1 MTKKKTEEEKKA
13 SAEAKAIL
21 ANAQPKNIIKGKQQR
36 VKRIT
41 M

>member
-21 ANAQPKNIIKGKQQR
+21 GKAQPEKKGKQKR
-36 VKRIT
+36 VKMIT